1 MSLKERIEADFKQA
15 VRQQE
20 TAKVSILRLVKAA
33 IKNKE
38 IENRGSLDDAQ
49 ILKVFSTMT
58 KQTRDSIE
66 QFQKGNRADL
76 VQKEKTE
83 LAILEGYMPRSLS
96 EAELEVL
103 VRKAVQDT
111 GAVGPK
117 DMGKVMQAVMPQV
130 QGRAEGKQVQE
141 KVKKALN

>member
-33 IKNKE
+33 IQNKE